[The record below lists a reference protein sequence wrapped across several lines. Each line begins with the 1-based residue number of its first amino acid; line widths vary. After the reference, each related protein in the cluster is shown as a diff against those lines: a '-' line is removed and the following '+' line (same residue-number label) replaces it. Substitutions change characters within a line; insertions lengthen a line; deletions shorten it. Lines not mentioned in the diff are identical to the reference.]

1 MTIDID
7 PSIFDDPEQLLGSQ
21 NLDYYSKEAW
31 IKLPFAIEVYKEYYY
46 YANPNEDLDWN
57 TYLILLTFAPVIVT
71 RLIHRY
77 SPHTL
82 DEKKVLTAFCHKYD
96 AIARWIDYLKVNADV
111 GKQNLLKNNDYYKS
125 YEIIAEESIAFFH
138 LSEKLFETKQI
149 DRNVPPVELCWNR
162 ELQNCSL
169 SLNQSG
175 LIGISSQTRITKDDY
190 YEKQKKLA
198 ELLQETKADSTDNY
212 SMDVEA
218 YIIST
223 AHEYARQNSEFRWSK
238 VYQNYIAVRKR
249 IGRNFRIDPNLQ
261 ELRLKEGKLQANG
274 RNGQRS
280 PRIVVPDC

>member
-111 GKQNLLKNNDYYKS
+111 GKQNLLRNNDYYKS
-125 YEIIAEESIAFFH
+125 YETIAEESIAFFH

-149 DRNVPPVELCWNR
+149 DQNVPPIELSWNR
-162 ELQNCSL
+162 ELQNCNL

-175 LIGISSQTRITKDDY
+175 LIGTTSQARITKDDY
-190 YEKQKKLA
+190 YNCQSLLPLA
-198 ELLQETKADSTDNY
+198 SSSLDFAFTTNIMSNFE
-212 SMDVEA
+212 V
-218 YIIST
+218 
-223 AHEYARQNSEFRWSK
+223 F
-238 VYQNYIAVRKR
+238 AVC
-249 IGRNFRIDPNLQ
+249 GHW
-261 ELRLKEGKLQANG
+261 LQAAKPEL
-274 RNGQRS
+274 S
-280 PRIVVPDC
+280 WT